1 MTPNDF
7 NQYQGNYNM
16 NEMPQQGEEFISEE
30 ELMQPQEKKNN
41 TWQYVAIGGTAALLL
56 GVGGAYAATHMG
68 DDKPEAP
75 EPEDLSD
82 AFADTAGATVHHDH
96 HHHTTFHSRM
106 HSTLMGDMRIAEV
119 SDSLS
124 FDDAFAAA
132 RAQVGPGGIFE
143 WRGGIY
149 GTYYANEWNAMS
161 DEEREIFAMRTS
173 ETDIYGGDA
182 DPATTRVGDDGN
194 IVAVKDD
201 GSYEYLGEVET
212 RYSDGS
218 SERIA
223 YGRIAGQDISYFDVD
238 GDGATDYMA
247 IDRNQNGRWDD
258 GEVRDMRTQSTMRG
272 VTSDNISEEIRIDHG
287 DATVVSMIAT
297 DADGTQHDYLADN
310 GMGTS
315 TGMDDGS
322 VIAANNV
329 ITEGTEGNDPDYNN
343 NLDILVAEKG
353 EDSMLAYTSDG
364 SAPADSGADYMVDA
378 DSGSDYMVDADSGV
392 DYSADSG
399 SETDYMADA
408 GSEASTDSYDA
419 GYTEPP
425 VEDPAPTMDTAMDT
439 SMDSGADYSGV
450 DAGMD
455 MV

>member
-1 MTPNDF
+1 MAQDNF
-7 NQYQGNYNM
+7 NQYAESYDM
-16 NEMPQQGEEFISEE
+16 NNMPQQGEEFISEE
-30 ELMQPQEKKNN
+30 ELMQPEKKNNN
-41 TWQYVAIGGTAALLL
+41 TWQYAAIGGTAAVLL
-56 GVGGAYAATHMG
+56 GVGAAYAATHIG
-68 DDKPEAP
+68 GE
-75 EPEDLSD
+75 EPEIDTDAVED
-82 AFADTAGATVHHDH
+82 AFAETGAAGTTAVHHE

-106 HSTLMGDMRIAEV
+106 HNTLMGDMRVAQV
-119 SDSLS
+119 SDAMP
-124 FDDAFAAA
+124 FNDAFASA

-149 GTYYANEWNAMS
+149 GTYTAEEWNAMS

-182 DPATTRVGDDGN
+182 APATTRVGDDGN
-194 IVAVKDD
+194 IVVVKDD

-218 SERIA
+218 SERVA

-272 VTSDNISEEIRIDHG
+272 VTSDNINDEISIDHG

-297 DADGTQHDYLADN
+297 DADGTRHDYLADN

-343 NLDILVAEKG
+343 DLDVLVAEKAG
-353 EDSMLAYTSDG
+353 DSVVLAENDNTETYDSDSGYTVDANMVDTETG
-364 SAPADSGADYMVDA
+364 ADYTVDTSSGADYTA
-378 DSGSDYMVDADSGV
+378 DTGSGADY
-392 DYSADSG
+392 G
-399 SETDYMADA
+399 SEPDYTADA
-408 GSEASTDSYDA
+408 GSEASTDTYDSA
-419 GYTEPP
+419 YTEPP
-425 VEDPAPTMDTAMDT
+425 VDDPMPDY
-439 SMDSGADYSGV
+439 GAD
-450 DAGMD
+450 DASLGMD
-455 MV
+455 V